1 MKHFIFTHLQ
11 AAKTALVNLFKQPL
25 GTILTLLMLAI
36 AMTLPL
42 ALYLGLQN
50 SAPLLGKLGE
60 APQVTVFLEVSADD
74 VDAASIRKNLENRD
88 DVAKIELVSKNEA
101 LAHLQMQ
108 LGQENLLS
116 LVEENPLPDA
126 FVLTPKD
133 SSPEALQK
141 LQSTLSSLPM
151 IEEVQ
156 IDTQWAQTLF
166 HIVGAVEKITLFLGV
181 TLSLA
186 FILVM
191 YNTIRLQI
199 LSQKEAIEIT
209 RLLGAPASFIHR
221 PFLYQALWQGLFA
234 SLMALVLGNWIISHA
249 QPLLG
254 NILSQYGLNLN
265 FRYFNAEE
273 IAVTIITMITLAI
286 LGAFLATRNYLKHCK
301 ARA

>member
-1 MKHFIFTHLQ
+1 MKHFMMTHLHI
-11 AAKTALVNLFKQPL
+11 AKTALINLFKQPL

-42 ALYLGLQN
+42 TLYLGLQN

-60 APQVTVFLEVSADD
+60 APQVTMFLEVSADD
-74 VDAASIRKNLENRD
+74 VDTATIKANLEKRD
-88 DVAKIELVSKNEA
+88 DLAKIELVSKNEA

-126 FVLTPKD
+126 FVLTPKNSD
-133 SSPEALQK
+133 PETLK
-141 LQSTLSSLPM
+141 KIQSELSGLPM
-151 IEEVQ
+151 VEEVQ

-166 HIVGAVEKITLFLGV
+166 HIVAAIEKVTWFLGM

-221 PFLYQALWQGLFA
+221 PFLYQAFWQGLFFFFL
-234 SLMALVLGNWIISHA
+234 SLVLGNWIISHA

-254 NILSQYGLNLN
+254 NILTQYGLNLN
-265 FRYFNAEE
+265 FRFFNLEE
-273 IAVTIITMITLAI
+273 ISVTIIVMVILAI
-286 LGAFLATRNYLKHCK
+286 LGAFLATRNHLKHFK

>member
-1 MKHFIFTHLQ
+1 MKHFMMTHLHI
-11 AAKTALVNLFKQPL
+11 AKTALINLFKQPL

-42 ALYLGLQN
+42 TLYLGLQN

-60 APQVTVFLEVSADD
+60 APQVTMFLEVSADD
-74 VDAASIRKNLENRD
+74 VDTATIKANLEKRD
-88 DVAKIELVSKNEA
+88 DLAKIELVSKNEA

-126 FVLTPKD
+126 FVLTPKNSD
-133 SSPEALQK
+133 PETLK
-141 LQSTLSSLPM
+141 KIQSELSGLPM
-151 IEEVQ
+151 VEEVQ

-166 HIVGAVEKITLFLGV
+166 HIVAAIEKVTWFLGM

-221 PFLYQALWQGLFA
+221 PFLYQAFWQGLFA

-254 NILSQYGLNLN
+254 NILTQYGLNLN
-265 FRYFNAEE
+265 FRFFNLEE
-273 IAVTIITMITLAI
+273 ISVTIIVMVILAI
-286 LGAFLATRNYLKHCK
+286 LGAFLATRNHLKHFK

>member
-1 MKHFIFTHLQ
+1 MKHFIFTHLH
-11 AAKTALVNLFKQPL
+11 AAKMALINLFKQPL

-42 ALYLGLQN
+42 TLYLGLQN

-74 VDAASIRKNLENRD
+74 IDAATVRDNLEKRTD
-88 DVAKIELVSKNEA
+88 IAKIELVSKNEA

-141 LQSTLSSLPM
+141 LQSALSGLPM
-151 IEEVQ
+151 VEEVQ

-221 PFLYQALWQGLFA
+221 PFLYQAFWQGLFA
-234 SLMALVLGNWIISHA
+234 SLMALVLGNWIIYYA

-273 IAVTIITMITLAI
+273 IGITIIAMVTLAI
-286 LGAFLATRNYLKHCK
+286 IGAFLATRNHLKHCK